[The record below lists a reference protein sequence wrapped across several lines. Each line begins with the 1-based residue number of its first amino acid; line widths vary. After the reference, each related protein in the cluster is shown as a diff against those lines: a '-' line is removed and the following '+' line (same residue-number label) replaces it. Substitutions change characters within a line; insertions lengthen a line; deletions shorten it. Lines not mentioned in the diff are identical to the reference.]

1 MVKIIEKHKKII
13 HKEEKYINW
22 DISECFESIFDSE
35 NFMLCVRYPQNYNV
49 NYIKMDPLVSKGYDD
64 LFLIKLF
71 NPKLLSKQ

>member
-1 MVKIIEKHKKII
+1 
-13 HKEEKYINW
+13 
-22 DISECFESIFDSE
+22 
-35 NFMLCVRYPQNYNV
+35 MLCVRYPQNYNV